1 MPEQEPTFQ
10 DYDRYINDLFAPEDE
25 ALRSTRE
32 AMARE
37 NIPRM
42 HVSASQGRLL
52 QVLARGIGA
61 RRILEIGTLGG
72 YSTLWL
78 ARALPAGGRLIS
90 LEIEESH
97 AAVARRSLD
106 RAGMGEKVEVRLGS
120 ARETLAQM
128 QAGGDSEAPGAFDL
142 VFIDADKEGYP
153 GYLEQTVPLTRAGGM
168 ILADNTLRHSALD
181 PDRASGIAR
190 FNAAVAAHPQLVSII
205 VPVLRG
211 PGFDGL
217 LIAVKSA

>member
-1 MPEQEPTFQ
+1 MPEQEPTLQ

-32 AMARE
+32 AMAQE
-37 NIPRM
+37 NIPRI
-42 HVSASQGRLL
+42 HVSPSQGRLL

-90 LEIEESH
+90 LEIEERH
-97 AAVARRSLD
+97 AAVARQSLA
-106 RAGMGEKVEVRLGS
+106 RAGMADKVEVRLGP
-120 ARETLAQM
+120 AQETLAQM
-128 QAGGDSEAPGAFDL
+128 QADGEEAFDL

-153 GYLEQTVPLTRAGGM
+153 GYLEQSVPLTRPGGM

-181 PDRASGIAR
+181 PDRATGIAR

-211 PGFDGL
+211 HGFDGL

>member
-1 MPEQEPTFQ
+1 MPEQEPMLQ
-10 DYDRYINDLFAPEDE
+10 DYERYITDLFATEDE

-37 NIPRM
+37 SIPRM
-42 HVSASQGRLL
+42 HVSASEGRLL
-52 QVLARGIGA
+52 QVLALGIGA

-90 LEIEESH
+90 LEIEETH
-97 AAVARRSLD
+97 AAVARRSLAQ
-106 RAGMGEKVEVRLGS
+106 AGVAEKVEVRLGP

-128 QAGGDSEAPGAFDL
+128 QASGEEPFDL

-153 GYLEQTVPLTRAGGM
+153 GYLEQSVPLTRPGGL
-168 ILADNTLRHSALD
+168 ILADNALSHSALD

-190 FNAAVAAHPQLVSII
+190 FNAAVAAHSQLVSIV

-211 PGFDGL
+211 RGLDGL